1 MRKQFKRETFAAT
14 PRADSR
20 PGDEQ
25 EELALLAEFTRHD
38 SVAGLAS
45 AIAARLGGDAR
56 TLDLIARADL
66 LPGRRRGWR
75 RAQSR
80 GN

>member
-1 MRKQFKRETFAAT
+1 MRKRFKGETFAAT
-14 PRADSR
+14 SR
-20 PGDEQ
+20 VDRRPADEQ

-38 SVAGLAS
+38 SVAELAS
-45 AIAARLGGDAR
+45 AIAGRLGGNAR

-66 LPGRRRGWR
+66 LPMRRGGWR
-75 RAQSR
+75 RAEPR